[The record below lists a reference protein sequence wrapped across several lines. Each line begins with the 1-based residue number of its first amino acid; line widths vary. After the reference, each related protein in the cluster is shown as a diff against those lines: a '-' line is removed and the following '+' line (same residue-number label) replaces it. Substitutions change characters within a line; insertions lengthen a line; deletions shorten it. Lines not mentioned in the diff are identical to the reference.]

1 VGDVF
6 ISHSA
11 RGDAF
16 ATAVLKR
23 IEERL
28 GERNHTPL
36 VDQSDIPPG
45 VEWRPEIVRWLARC
59 DAAVVLLN
67 EKALKSHWVRRE
79 VNILL
84 WRRALGAPVLV
95 VPVLLDGLT
104 TAAVK
109 IAGLEELRPIQFA
122 RTARTARTARDGR
135 PDADCLSDQV
145 LERFARLPEAATGD
159 DPMSTWLRRLGLYL
173 SEARQR
179 SGLLADAARALNAE
193 SGYVADATGRHGGC
207 LFLAHQFLVA
217 PPDRMEAALDVL
229 APALPDHVIRRL
241 TAELAPTWVDEEA
254 ARSVLP
260 DPGGRPR
267 EMTVLLNARA
277 TGTAEQYIR
286 RATCA
291 ATHGFEVKSIG
302 SLPTGEDRVG
312 ERFRMWE
319 NTVWREFFDA
329 ETEEDRVLPHDVDAR
344 THYLV
349 INELCPPDAEFA
361 QAVRQLHGVF
371 SWLIVLVTT
380 GTPEPD
386 DRVRAAFDN
395 AVLLRPLLT
404 AQDEQTAKLRNKRLS
419 RLHEHL
425 AGTYS

>member
-1 VGDVF
+1 MGDVF

-23 IEERL
+23 VEQHLKEK
-28 GERNHTPL
+28 NHTPL
-36 VDQSDIPPG
+36 VDQSDLSPG
-45 VEWRPEIVRWLARC
+45 KEWLPEIVSWLARC
-59 DAAVVLLN
+59 DAAVVLLSK
-67 EKALKSHWVRRE
+67 KALKSSWVRRE
-79 VNILL
+79 VNILM
-84 WRRALGAPVLV
+84 WRRALGAPLLV

-104 TAAVK
+104 TKAVK

-122 RTARTARTARDGR
+122 RTPRGEG
-135 PDADCLSDQV
+135 PDAENLSAQV
-145 LERFARLPEAATGD
+145 LERFAELPEGVTGD

-173 SEARQR
+173 SEAQR
-179 SGLLADAARALNAE
+179 SSLLVDAARALKAE
-193 SGYVADATGRHGGC
+193 NEYLADVTGQHGGC

-217 PPDRMEAALDVL
+217 PPDRMEAALDAL
-229 APALPDHVIRRL
+229 APSLPDHTIRRL
-241 TAELAPTWVDEEA
+241 TAALAPTWVDEEA
-254 ARSVLP
+254 ARGVLP
-260 DPGGRPR
+260 EPDRRPR
-267 EMTVLLNARA
+267 GMTVLLNARA

-291 ATHGFEVKSIG
+291 ATHGFEMRSVA
-302 SLPTGEDRVG
+302 SLPMGEDRVG
-312 ERFRMWE
+312 ERFRTWE
-319 NTVWREFFDA
+319 NTVWREFFEADA
-329 ETEEDRVLPHDVDAR
+329 EEDRVLPHDVDTR

-349 INELCPPDAEFA
+349 INELAPPDAEFA
-361 QAVRQLHGVF
+361 QAVKLLHGVF

-386 DRVRAAFDN
+386 EQVRAAFDN

-419 RLHEHL
+419 RLHEQL
-425 AGTYS
+425 SGTYS

>member
-1 VGDVF
+1 MGDVF

-16 ATAVLKR
+16 ATAVLQR
-23 IEERL
+23 IEDRL
-28 GERNHTPL
+28 RKKNHTPR

-45 VEWRPEIVRWLARC
+45 DEWRPKIVHWLARC

-67 EKALKSHWVRRE
+67 EKALKSTWVRRE

-84 WRRALGAPVLV
+84 WRRALGAPLLV

-104 TAAVK
+104 SKAVK
-109 IAGLEELRPIQFA
+109 IAGLEELGPIQFA
-122 RTARTARTARDGR
+122 RTARGEQQ
-135 PDADCLSDQV
+135 DAESLSGQV
-145 LERFARLPEAATGD
+145 LERFAELPEAVTGD
-159 DPMSTWLRRLGLYL
+159 DPMSTWHRRLGLYL

-179 SGLLADAARALNAE
+179 SSLLVDAARALKSENE
-193 SGYVADATGRHGGC
+193 YVADVTAQHGGC

-217 PPDRMEAALDVL
+217 PPERMEAAVDAL
-229 APALPDHVIRRL
+229 APSLPDDTLRRL
-241 TAELAPTWVDEEA
+241 TAALAPTWVDEEA
-254 ARSVLP
+254 ARGVLP
-260 DPGGRPR
+260 EPDGRPR
-267 EMTVLLNARA
+267 GMTVLLNARA

-291 ATHGFEVKSIG
+291 ATQGFEMRSVG

-312 ERFRMWE
+312 ERFRTWE
-319 NTVWREFFDA
+319 NAVWQEFFEADA
-329 ETEEDRVLPHDVDAR
+329 EEDRVLPHDVDTR
-344 THYLV
+344 THYLI
-349 INELCPPDAEFA
+349 INELCVPDAEFA
-361 QAVRQLHGVF
+361 QAVKLLHGVF

-386 DRVRAAFDN
+386 EQVRTAFEN

-419 RLHEHL
+419 KLHEQL